1 MLEEKLY
8 YLFILSTEN
17 NITKSLSYEEAMKEY
32 PAKNCRRK
40 KKYYRGRQAVR

>member
-17 NITKSLSYEEAMKEY
+17 DITKSLSYEQAIKVY
-32 PAKNCRRK
+32 AAKKCRK
-40 KKYYRGRQAVR
+40 